1 MDPNQEGEH
10 KDKQPNTM
18 DPYREGGRFDL
29 PATTMRI
36 SATRQQEIAE
46 KAERKRASASERME
60 ERDGDGEH
68 IMRSGGGKGR
78 AVTLGFPRAPP
89 HLPPA
94 RAEPKF
100 LASIARACSS
110 RAWLPRNEVHGRF
123 SRCRRRGQNCMT
135 GARPWTAS
143 RQPIAAGLHPGS
155 LVRSYAPNQTRPYM
169 IRKILINLQCV

>member
-60 ERDGDGEH
+60 DRDGDGEH
-68 IMRSGGGKGR
+68 ITRNDGGKGR

-100 LASIARACSS
+100 LAAIAHRLAPKKRSPRAFLQMQAVGEKCT
-110 RAWLPRNEVHGRF
+110 R
-123 SRCRRRGQNCMT
+123 
-135 GARPWTAS
+135 GARPWTRC
-143 RQPIAAGLHPGS
+143 RQPNVQVLHPVG
-155 LVRSYAPNQTRPYM
+155 LVGPNAANQTRP
-169 IRKILINLQCV
+169 